1 MIVCVRLPYFAAS
14 VGRRAYQIALDA
26 PLVIVRRNRV
36 VATCA
41 YAAEAGVA
49 VGSTARQAQA
59 LLPALRLVDEDADSQ
74 RHMLEHVLNA
84 LAEFT
89 PLIEYGNEQGER
101 SARRGRPKQKRL
113 PDPQQSAVIY
123 IDLEH
128 LQPADAEL
136 LVRQS

>member
-74 RHMLEHVLNA
+74 RHMLEHVLQRISC
-84 LAEFT
+84 ES
-89 PLIEYGNEQGER
+89 R
-101 SARRGRPKQKRL
+101 S
-113 PDPQQSAVIY
+113 
-123 IDLEH
+123 
-128 LQPADAEL
+128 
-136 LVRQS
+136 LV